1 MDFSYVSFLKQNG
14 VPSPRGYY
22 PQDIE
27 NDDIPITS
35 LTARISNKA
44 RNRRHTHQGVVK
56 YAYFTPFLAYEI
68 GYPSPQEASHTF
80 YRIRPRRVGKG
91 VTYDP

>member
-1 MDFSYVSFLKQNG
+1 MTTSYVSFLKQNG
-14 VPSPRGYY
+14 VPNPRGYY

-44 RNRRHTHQGVVK
+44 RNRRHTPRGVVK
-56 YAYFTPFLAYEI
+56 HACFTPSLAHEI
-68 GYPSPQEASHTF
+68 GYLAPSRGASRLF
-80 YRIRPRRVGKG
+80 IISDPKGRRGGRK
-91 VTYDP
+91 